1 MSSKLKTVYY
11 RALLRKK
18 KIPYTMGENICKF
31 ISRKSVYYLDVN
43 FFQPSNKKPNNPNEK
58 WAKNLNRLSSKD
70 RQMANKQN
78 GKMFNS
84 ISH

>member
-1 MSSKLKTVYY
+1 MWKQIVRYDIKSEATKEKMGNCMSSKLKTVYY

-31 ISRKSVYYLDVN
+31 ISHKSVYYLDVN

-58 WAKNLNRLSSKD
+58 
-70 RQMANKQN
+70 
-78 GKMFNS
+78 
-84 ISH
+84 